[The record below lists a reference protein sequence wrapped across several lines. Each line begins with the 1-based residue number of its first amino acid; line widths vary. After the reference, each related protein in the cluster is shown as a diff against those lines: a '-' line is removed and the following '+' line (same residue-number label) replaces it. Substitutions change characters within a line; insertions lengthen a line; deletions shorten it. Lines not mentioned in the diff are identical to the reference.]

1 MPMYKVLTCDKE
13 GKVICYFLTNNK
25 KEAEDYMK
33 IALDGVKYVLE
44 VSE

>member
-1 MPMYKVLTCDKE
+1 MAKYKVLTYDKE
-13 GKVICYFLTNNK
+13 GVLFCYFSTNSK

-33 IALDGVKYVLE
+33 IALDGVKHVLK

>member
-1 MPMYKVLTCDKE
+1 MKYKVLTYDKE
-13 GKVICYFLTNNK
+13 GKLFCYFSTNNK

-44 VSE
+44 VTS